1 MSDWKKKRSI
11 MHRYDQSAKAY
22 DLQYSEEQTAK
33 IQTALA
39 HLSLSKNDDVLD
51 AGCGTGILFA
61 YLADE
66 VRSVIGADISIGLLK
81 EAKRKA
87 KIHSS
92 IELVLADADNL
103 PFRNQMFSKAFAIT
117 LLQNMP
123 NPSRALNEISRVN
136 RLRAR
141 ITVTGLRKSFTKQVF
156 VELLKQTHLKV
167 ETLELDIQMREYVAV
182 CSKKTPLTLNR
193 TPKST

>member
-1 MSDWKKKRSI
+1 MSAWKKKRSV
-11 MHRYDQSAKAY
+11 MCHYDQSSKVY

-39 HLSLSKNDDVLD
+39 HLSLSMSDEVLD
-51 AGCGTGILFA
+51 AGCGTGILFG

-66 VRSVIGADISIGLLK
+66 VRSIAGADVSRGLLK

-87 KIHSS
+87 KIHSN
-92 IELVLADADNL
+92 IGLVLADVDSL
-103 PFRNQMFSKAFAIT
+103 PFRNQMFDKAFAIT

-123 NPSRALNEISRVN
+123 NPSRTLSEISRVSKPK
-136 RLRAR
+136 AA
-141 ITVTGLRKSFTKQVF
+141 ITVTGLRKSFTK
-156 VELLKQTHLKV
+156 EELSKLLKQANLKV
-167 ETLELDIQMREYVAV
+167 EALELDIPMREYVAV
-182 CSKKTPLTLNR
+182 CSKTTPLTLNP